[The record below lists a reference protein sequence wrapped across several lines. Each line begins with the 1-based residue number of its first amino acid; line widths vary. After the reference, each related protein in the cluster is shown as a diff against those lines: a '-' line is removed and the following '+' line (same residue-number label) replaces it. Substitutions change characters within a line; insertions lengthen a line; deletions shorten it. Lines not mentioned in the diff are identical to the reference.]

1 MRIVVQRVSR
11 ASVDVQGVE
20 VASIDEG
27 LLLLVGIEPTDTEQ
41 DIVRAVEKVANL
53 RVFADDEGQMNRSLV
68 EIEASALV
76 VSQFT
81 LLADARKGRRPSL
94 ARAAPPELAEAM
106 IDRFVDVLRSTG
118 THVETGVFGAS
129 MDVELVNSGPVTV
142 VLEIRDGRVT

>member
-1 MRIVVQRVSR
+1 VRIVVQRVSG
-11 ASVDVQGVE
+11 ASVDVAGADVG
-20 VASIDEG
+20 SIDDG
-27 LLLLVGIEPTDTEQ
+27 FLLLLGIEPSDTEQ

-53 RVFADDEGQMNRSLV
+53 RVFPDEQGQMNRSLV
-68 EIEASALV
+68 ETGGSALV

-81 LLADARKGRRPSL
+81 LLADIRKGRRPSFVG
-94 ARAAPPELAEAM
+94 AAPPELAEPM
-106 IDRFVDVLRSTG
+106 VDRFVEVLRNTG

>member
-1 MRIVVQRVSR
+1 VRIVVQRVSR
-11 ASVDVQGVE
+11 ASVDVEGAE
-20 VASIDEG
+20 IGSIAEG

-41 DIVRAVEKVANL
+41 DIVRSVEKVANL
-53 RVFADDEGQMNRSLV
+53 RVFADDEGQMNRSLL
-68 EIEASALV
+68 EIEGSALV

-81 LLADARKGRRPSL
+81 LLADVRKGRRPSL
-94 ARAAPPELAEAM
+94 VGAAPPELAEPM
-106 IDRFVDVLRSTG
+106 VDRFVDVLRSTG